1 MLVIHVK
8 CLFEDEPSA
17 VGDGRTTSMGPSC
30 GSVRK
35 KICLAKKRKKSY
47 VYNFKYVYSLQIE

>member
-17 VGDGRTTSMGPSC
+17 VGDGRTTLHGTKLWLSQ
-30 GSVRK
+30 K
-35 KICLAKKRKKSY
+35 KDLAKKRKKSY